1 VISETFEALPEAPTS
16 SDASRCRSRSRNNS
30 LNKPSF
36 KGNIDA
42 LGGNIY
48 DANKAKD
55 EYNSSTHAVAEYIS
69 SYLKYAGEFVNALDP
84 HGLGF
89 DELPEPLRL
98 TTTDQIGI
106 SNNHNFRK
114 EWREKG
120 HQKENV
126 ERFCLDK
133 AHSV

>member
-1 VISETFEALPEAPTS
+1 M
-16 SDASRCRSRSRNNS
+16 
-30 LNKPSF
+30 PS
-36 KGNIDA
+36 GAIY
-42 LGGNIY
+42 IY

-126 ERFCLDK
+126 EQSFSIVLGQGSSSIRNKLELK
-133 AHSV
+133 ILSM